1 MKHPSSPPDPRR
13 KAHAV
18 PDAPAA
24 SVQSRGG
31 IGQDAASA
39 AGDEPPRD
47 TGWARGA
54 VDVPGPSLADDGD
67 DAEAHD
73 GRAHHGFTGDD
84 GGHLAT
90 DSTGVPAAGGVG
102 DAADLGRGHDR
113 RHGISDDPAER
124 TTGGDRPNVGDR
136 LNGAPGGPR
145 PTVPAQ
151 LPGEDTSLADDA
163 DSAAHGG
170 EDATRDQQI

>member
-1 MKHPSSPPDPRR
+1 MTHQPSAPDPRR
-13 KAHAV
+13 KDDAV
-18 PDAPAA
+18 PDAQAA
-24 SVQSRGG
+24 PVQSQGG
-31 IGQDAASA
+31 IGHAAAAA
-39 AGDEPPRD
+39 AGDHPQRD

-54 VDVPGPSLADDGD
+54 VEVPGPSLVEDDGND
-67 DAEAHD
+67 PHD

-84 GGHLAT
+84 GGHLPT
-90 DSTGVPAAGGVG
+90 DSAGVPASGAVG
-102 DAADLGRGHDR
+102 DVADLGRGHDR

-124 TTGGDRPNVGDR
+124 TTGGDRPNAGDR

-151 LPGEDTSLADDA
+151 LPGDDTSLADDA
-163 DSAAHGG
+163 DSAVHGG